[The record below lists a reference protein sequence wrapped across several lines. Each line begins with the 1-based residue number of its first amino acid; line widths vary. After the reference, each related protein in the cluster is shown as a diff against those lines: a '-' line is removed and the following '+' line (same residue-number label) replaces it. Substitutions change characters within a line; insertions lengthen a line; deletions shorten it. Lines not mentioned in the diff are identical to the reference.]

1 MLRRYVRVGCVR
13 ARQNVREGE
22 PALVGWLG
30 CLVGFG
36 VTSGLFSRPAC
47 TRDIS
52 NFISGEGISSL
63 KENPSLE
70 EGCSS
75 DLL

>member
-1 MLRRYVRVGCVR
+1 MFSRYVCVGCVR

-30 CLVGFG
+30 CLVGFE
-36 VTSGLFSRPAC
+36 VTSGLLSRPAC
-47 TRDIS
+47 TRDIPK
-52 NFISGEGISSL
+52 FISGEGIYSPR
-63 KENPSLE
+63 ENPSLE
-70 EGCSS
+70 KHRSL